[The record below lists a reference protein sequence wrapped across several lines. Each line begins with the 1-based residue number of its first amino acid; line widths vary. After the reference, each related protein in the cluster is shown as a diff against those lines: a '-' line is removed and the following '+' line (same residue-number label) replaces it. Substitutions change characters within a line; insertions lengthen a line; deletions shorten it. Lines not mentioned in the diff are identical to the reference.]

1 MSGER
6 RFDVFLSHN
15 AADKP
20 AVEEL
25 ANRLTEAG
33 VQPWFDKWNLVPGSA
48 WQEALESGLN
58 RSSTCAV
65 FIGPSG
71 LGRWQSEEMLAAI
84 DRRVSQSSGAF
95 RVIPVLLPG
104 SKREERSKLPA
115 FLVST
120 TWVEFTKS
128 LDDDVAFHNLL
139 SGIRGEEPGA
149 GPGQ

>member
-1 MSGER
+1 MSFGGER

-20 AVEEL
+20 TVEEL
-25 ANRLTEAG
+25 ARGLIQAG
-33 VQPWFDKWNLVPGSA
+33 VQPWFDKWNLVPGVA

-58 RSSTCAV
+58 RSSASAV

-84 DRRVSQSSGAF
+84 DRRVSQSKGEF

-104 SKREERSKLPA
+104 AKREERL
-115 FLVST
+115 F
-120 TWVEFTKS
+120 S
-128 LDDDVAFHNLL
+128 LDDLG
-139 SGIRGEEPGA
+139 GIYE
-149 GPGQ
+149 